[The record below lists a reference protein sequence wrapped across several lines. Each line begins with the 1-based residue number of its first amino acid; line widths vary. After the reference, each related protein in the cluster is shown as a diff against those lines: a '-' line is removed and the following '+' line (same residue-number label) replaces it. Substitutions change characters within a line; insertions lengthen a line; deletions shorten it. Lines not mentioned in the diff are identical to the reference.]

1 MNRPLRVL
9 VVDDSVVFRRVVS
22 DVISADP
29 ELQLAGTAPN
39 GNIALQKVAQLNPDV
54 ITLDLEMPEL
64 DGIGVLRRLKA
75 THPQIRV
82 IVFSVH
88 SERGAEQTLEA
99 MALGAADFV
108 PKGVDLGS
116 QAANAAYIKEQLVSK
131 IKQFVV
137 STPSPRPVAAPNW
150 RDSFKRVPKQIVA
163 IGVSTGGPNALAVL
177 LPMLPKDLPVPI
189 VIVQHMPPMFTRL
202 LAERLDASSEI
213 SVVEAEAGM
222 QLTPG
227 TAYIAP
233 GNYHLTVKRN
243 GTGAGP
249 QVFTALDQRP
259 PENSCRPAVDV
270 LFRSV
275 AEVYGQSA
283 IGAILTGMGR
293 DGLLGVQEL
302 RRHKARIIAQD
313 KESSVVWGMPGVVVE
328 AGLADVV
335 VPIQNVAAEVER
347 CLSSAIAR

>member
-64 DGIGVLRRLKA
+64 DGMGVLRRLKA
-75 THPQIRV
+75 THPHIRV

-88 SERGAEQTLEA
+88 SERGAAQTLEA
-99 MALGAADFV
+99 MALGAADFL
-108 PKGVDLGS
+108 PKGADLGS
-116 QAANAAYIKEQLVSK
+116 VAANTAYIKDELIAK
-131 IKQFVV
+131 IKQFKVHV
-137 STPSPRPVAAPNW
+137 PAPQAVIRPTW
-150 RDSFKRVPKQIVA
+150 RDSNKRVQRQIVA
-163 IGVSTGGPNALAVL
+163 IGVSTGGPNALATL
-177 LPMLPKDLPVPI
+177 LPMLPKDIPVPI

-202 LAERLDASSEI
+202 LAERLDADSEI

-222 QLTPG
+222 LLTPG

-233 GNYHLTVKRN
+233 GNYHLTVKRM
-243 GTGAGP
+243 GG

-259 PENSCRPAVDV
+259 QENSCRPAVDV

-275 AEVYGQSA
+275 AEVYGQA
-283 IGAILTGMGR
+283 ALGAILTGMGR